1 MAGGH
6 TQAIRVYN
14 NIIIR
19 KFKGLNSREI
29 TSLPE
34 IKNVIRTRRFIQ
46 VIAKNKPHAHHKSPL
61 QTTIEVLLIKIL
73 LLFFSTTE
81 VSTYS
86 KVINAF
92 MR

>member
-34 IKNVIRTRRFIQ
+34 IENVIRTRCVIS
-46 VIAKNKPHAHHKSPL
+46 VIAENKPHAHHKSPL
-61 QTTIEVLLIKIL
+61 QTTIEVLPIKIL

>member
-1 MAGGH
+1 MAGGN

-34 IKNVIRTRRFIQ
+34 IKNVIRTRCVIS
-46 VIAKNKPHAHHKSPL
+46 VIAENKPHAHHKSPL

>member
-34 IKNVIRTRRFIQ
+34 IKNVIRARCVIS
-46 VIAKNKPHAHHKSPL
+46 VIAENKPHAHHKSPL

>member
-1 MAGGH
+1 MAEGH
-6 TQAIRVYN
+6 TQAICVYN

-34 IKNVIRTRRFIQ
+34 IKNVIRTPRVIS
-46 VIAKNKPHAHHKSPL
+46 VIAENKPHAHHKTPL

-73 LLFFSTTE
+73 LLFFRPL
-81 VSTYS
+81 
-86 KVINAF
+86 KCPLIPK
-92 MR
+92 

>member
-34 IKNVIRTRRFIQ
+34 IKNVIRTRCVIS
-46 VIAKNKPHAHHKSPL
+46 VIAENKPHAHHKSPL

>member
-34 IKNVIRTRRFIQ
+34 IKNVIRTRRVIS
-46 VIAKNKPHAHHKSPL
+46 VIAENKPHAHHKSPL
-61 QTTIEVLLIKIL
+61 QTTIIEVLLIKIL
-73 LLFFSTTE
+73 LLFF
-81 VSTYS
+81 
-86 KVINAF
+86 F
-92 MR
+92 DH